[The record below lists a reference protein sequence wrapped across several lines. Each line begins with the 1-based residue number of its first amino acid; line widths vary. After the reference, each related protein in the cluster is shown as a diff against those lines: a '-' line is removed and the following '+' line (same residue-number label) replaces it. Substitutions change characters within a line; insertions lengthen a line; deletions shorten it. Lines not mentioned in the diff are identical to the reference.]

1 MLQKE
6 SLDYGSAASL
16 ILIQASIETFES
28 MRSDGQ
34 WDLLWQESVAFA
46 NHHGIEMSHPRS
58 RQQRHTPAAM
68 ESYVLTTETVGK
80 NTLPELSSE
89 NYKVHVYFATIDVI
103 VSEMKERFSNTNI
116 SLLKSV
122 GSLNP
127 KSKNFLS
134 PSCCLSPILSHYSDI
149 LPQGNLENE
158 ISRTIYLV
166 RNPTT
171 EDDESLHHLLQL
183 IDPVKEAFPVLRECL
198 LIARDFNSNSRA

>member
-1 MLQKE
+1 
-6 SLDYGSAASL
+6 
-16 ILIQASIETFES
+16 
-28 MRSDGQ
+28 
-34 WDLLWQESVAFA
+34 
-46 NHHGIEMSHPRS
+46 
-58 RQQRHTPAAM
+58 M
-68 ESYVLTTETVGK
+68 ESYVETVGN

-103 VSEMKERFSNTNI
+103 VSEMKEQFSNTNI

-127 KSKNFLS
+127 KSKHFLS
-134 PSCCLSPILSHYSDI
+134 PSCLSPILSHYSDI

-158 ISRTIYLV
+158 ISTLKNYFV

-183 IDPVKEAFPVLRECL
+183 IDPVKEAFPVLREFL
-198 LIARDFNSNSRA
+198 LITMTLGTSTATVERSFSSLHRLKTYLRSTMSQQRLHDLAIL